1 MEPDKL
7 QSILQIPGL
16 ILSVFAQAVHI
27 LDRHHECTHFCCL
40 IPEIT
45 AILFKANSFSS
56 HFSLVMES
64 GFPRS
69 RYDSYGTDEETKG
82 KQFPELDLELA

>member
-1 MEPDKL
+1 
-7 QSILQIPGL
+7 
-16 ILSVFAQAVHI
+16 
-27 LDRHHECTHFCCL
+27 
-40 IPEIT
+40 
-45 AILFKANSFSS
+45 
-56 HFSLVMES
+56 MES